1 MKKNKLF
8 VSLLAA
14 GMLAISPAMAD
25 DVVKITTNKQAGE
38 TVTLQVNQLG
48 SGSTVDW
55 GNGPVKI
62 AATDEDQLTLTGE
75 LAGSTITIS
84 STSKLRTLIC
94 DGIGATAIDITSAP
108 NLMSLYC
115 QNNALTTLD
124 LSTCAALTDL
134 NCENNELTRLTI
146 SASKNEKLQNLNV
159 AGNKLTSSFSFS
171 GADLQHIN
179 VSKNAIT
186 GLTLSS
192 NAKLDV
198 VKCTEN
204 ALTSLTVSA
213 PTLTA
218 IMCGDNKLT
227 SLSINGEVTGLR
239 QVFAENNKIG
249 SLNVSKAT
257 GLKYI
262 AVENNELTTVTLP
275 ENSLLYTMTCQ
286 NNKLTYKS
294 LPVKRAVTNITYL
307 PQDAST
313 QTIDIKGK
321 LNNKRI
327 DGTRYY
333 YLINGT
339 KTELRATELPYVL
352 DLRDYTDGVSVNF
365 LKENGEKLTSD
376 DIITINNAKYE
387 GYIVFAN
394 VQDGPINGEITPT
407 YYPELKIKTSPSFYI
422 VESEEDL
429 ANRVTAGINDI
440 TIGKNGLSVN
450 GSHGVLTL
458 ASEATTS
465 VKVYSS
471 AGQLVWQGNVQG
483 TTTVNLST
491 GVYIVNG
498 KKVVL

>member
-55 GNGPVKI
+55 GNGPVEVT
-62 AATDEDQLTLTGE
+62 ATDEDQLTLTGE

-84 STSKLRTLIC
+84 ATSKLRTLIC
-94 DGIGATAIDITSAP
+94 DGIGATAIDLTGAP

-115 QNNALTTLD
+115 QNNEITSLD
-124 LSTCAALTDL
+124 LSACSALTDL
-134 NCENNELTRLTI
+134 NCENNALSRLTI
-146 SASKNEKLQNLNV
+146 SASKNANLQNLNV
-159 AGNKLTSSFSFS
+159 AGNQLTSSFSFS
-171 GADLQHIN
+171 GADLQHLN

-192 NAKLDV
+192 NTKLDV

-204 ALTSLTVSA
+204 ALTSLTVNA
-213 PTLTA
+213 PSLSA

-227 SLSINGEVTGLR
+227 SLSIGGEVSGLR

-262 AVENNELTTVTLP
+262 AVENNALTTVTLP
-275 ENSLLYTMTCQ
+275 ESSVLYAMTCQ
-286 NNKLTYKS
+286 NNMLTYKS
-294 LPVKRAVTNITYL
+294 LPAKRAITNITYL
-307 PQDAST
+307 PQDNSS

-333 YLINGT
+333 YLIKGS
-339 KTELRATELPYVL
+339 KTELRAAKLPYVL
-352 DLRDYTDGVSVNF
+352 DMRDYTDGVSVNF
-365 LKENGEKLTSD
+365 VNESGDKVASD
-376 DIITINNAKYE
+376 DIITINNSKYA

-394 VQDGPINGEITPT
+394 AQEEPIMGQIVPT
-407 YYPELKIKTSPSFYI
+407 YYPELVINTSPSFYV

-429 ANRVTAGINDI
+429 VNRITAGINDI
-440 TIGKNGLSVN
+440 TIGKNALVVN
-450 GSHGVLTL
+450 GAHGVLTL
-458 ASEATTS
+458 ASEASTP
-465 VKVYSS
+465 VKVYTS